1 MMSART
7 AGVEASVKVHVRN
20 SSSSIDWLRFTKEIS
35 RGEGVRDVEVIGFIT
50 LAKEISRG
58 EGVREVEVIGFI
70 TLIASKMRWGFCLSR
85 VERAAAAATR
95 ARNAHVLFPL

>member
-1 MMSART
+1 MRART
-7 AGVEASVKVHVRN
+7 VGVESSVKVPVRD
-20 SSSSIDWLRFTKEIS
+20 SSLSINWLRFT
-35 RGEGVRDVEVIGFIT
+35 
-50 LAKEISRG
+50 KEISRG

-95 ARNAHVLFPL
+95 ARNAHVLFPLYVTYSR